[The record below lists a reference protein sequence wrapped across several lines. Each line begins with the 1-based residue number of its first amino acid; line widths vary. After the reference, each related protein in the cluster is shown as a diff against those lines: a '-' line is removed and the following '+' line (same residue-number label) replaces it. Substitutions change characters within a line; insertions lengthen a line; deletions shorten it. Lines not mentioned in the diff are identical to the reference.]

1 MLSGL
6 FVLSLVKMVRQ
17 GGAKNRKSRSQK
29 PPRPKPA
36 RRDQRRRRAG
46 RAFEP
51 EQAPMMERLLN
62 LLSAVAPELGRWL
75 SLGLALLTVAMLQL
89 WRGARSGNGGL
100 TLCALSR
107 TLPLDE
113 NEKARSKRLYRLLR
127 NSSLNGTE
135 MTPLLV
141 RLALGAHPSGWIPIL
156 VDQTDVQGTQVIMA
170 GIRVAQRILPVA
182 FACYQYDK
190 IRKSQNILENS
201 LLLLIAACL
210 PPGCKPIFVMDRGY
224 ARASLLKQLRTLKIP
239 FLIRGRSNTIVRVDG
254 KRLSLGRLPHRVGH
268 PQRYTHA
275 AYQDSTQEPVDI
287 IVFHD
292 PGFQQPWF
300 LLVPAGSELQLST
313 ADVVAL
319 YRQRMHIE
327 LTFRDWK
334 THLGVRRLRL
344 EADPALRLGRLLL
357 ALSSAYILAV
367 LLGSGEIAPRVRA
380 HCEVLRSQPRHGT
393 KRRLSALSIGILALS
408 LARFADLVRAELG
421 RILASLQRGLSTT
434 EISP

>member
-1 MLSGL
+1 MLFRPFFLS
-6 FVLSLVKMVRQ
+6 FVEMVR
-17 GGAKNRKSRSQK
+17 KRRRRKAPSHPKAR
-29 PPRPKPA
+29 PRA
-36 RRDQRRRRAG
+36 QRQRQQQRARRAG

-51 EQAPMMERLLN
+51 EQAPLIERVIGLLA
-62 LLSAVAPELGRWL
+62 SAAPELGRWL
-75 SLGLALLTVAMLQL
+75 ALGLALLTVAMLQL

-107 TLPLDE
+107 TLPLEE

-127 NSSLNGTE
+127 NASLNGTE

-141 RLALGAHPSGWIPIL
+141 RLALGARPTGWVPMV
-156 VDQTDVQGTQVIMA
+156 VDQTDVQGTQVIMV

-182 FACYQYDK
+182 FTCYEYDK
-190 IRKSQNILENS
+190 IRKSQNVIENA

-224 ARASLLKQLRTLKIP
+224 ARASLLKQLRTLNIP
-239 FLIRGRSNTIVRVDG
+239 FLIRGRSNTMVCIDG
-254 KRLSLGRLPHRVGH
+254 KRLSLGRLRHRRGH
-268 PQRYTHA
+268 PQRYTNA
-275 AYQDSTQEPVDI
+275 TYQDSAREPVDI
-287 IVFHD
+287 VVFHD
-292 PGFQQPWF
+292 PAFQEPWF
-300 LLVPAGSELQLST
+300 LLVPAGSQAPLPT

-334 THLGVRRLRL
+334 THLGVRGLRL
-344 EADPALRLGRLLL
+344 EADPALRLSRLLL
-357 ALSSAYILAV
+357 ALTGAYILAV
-367 LLGSGEIAPRVRA
+367 LLGSSELAPRVRA

-408 LARFADLVRAELG
+408 LARFTDLVRAELD
-421 RILASLQRGLSTT
+421 RILAALQHGLPTT
-434 EISP
+434 EISR

>member
-1 MLSGL
+1 LL
-6 FVLSLVKMVRQ
+6 LL
-17 GGAKNRKSRSQK
+17 AT
-29 PPRPKPA
+29 A
-36 RRDQRRRRAG
+36 
-46 RAFEP
+46 
-51 EQAPMMERLLN
+51 APD
-62 LLSAVAPELGRWL
+62 LGRWL
-75 SLGLALLTVAMLQL
+75 ALGLALLTVAMLQL

-127 NSSLNGTE
+127 NASLDGTA

-141 RLALGAHPSGWIPIL
+141 RLALGPCPRGWVPMI

-182 FACYQYDK
+182 FACYEYDK
-190 IRKSQNILENS
+190 IRKSQNAIENS

-210 PPGCKPIFVMDRGY
+210 PLGCKPIFVMDRGY
-224 ARASLLKQLRTLKIP
+224 ARASLLTHLRSLNIP
-239 FLIRGRSNTIVRVDG
+239 FLIRGRSNTMVCVDG
-254 KRLSLGRLPHRVGH
+254 KRLTLGRLRHRRGR
-268 PQRYTHA
+268 PQRYTNA
-275 AYQDSTQEPVDI
+275 TYQDSVREPVDI
-287 IVFHD
+287 VVFHD
-292 PGFQQPWF
+292 PAFQEPWF
-300 LLVPAGSELQLST
+300 LLLPAGSEAQLPS

-334 THLGVRRLRL
+334 THLGVRGLRL

-357 ALSSAYILAV
+357 ALSGAYILAV
-367 LLGSGEIAPRVRA
+367 LLGSGELAPRVRA

-393 KRRLSALSIGILALS
+393 KRRLSALSVGILALS
-408 LARFADLVRAELG
+408 LARFADLVRTELD
-421 RILASLQRGLSTT
+421 RILAALQRGLPTT

>member
-1 MLSGL
+1 MLSGPFFL
-6 FVLSLVKMVRQ
+6 PLVKMSRKT
-17 GGAKNRKSRSQK
+17 GARKRKARPSGNRRLQ
-29 PPRPKPA
+29 
-36 RRDQRRRRAG
+36 DQRSRRAG

-51 EQAPMMERLLN
+51 EQASLIERVLL
-62 LLSAVAPELGRWL
+62 LLAAVAPELGRWL

-107 TLPLDE
+107 TLPLE
-113 NEKARSKRLYRLLR
+113 EKEKVRSRRLYRLLR
-127 NSSLNGTE
+127 NSSLEGTE

-141 RLALGAHPSGWIPIL
+141 RLALGAQPSGWIPIV

-170 GIRVAQRILPVA
+170 GIRVSQRILPVA

-190 IRKSQNILENS
+190 IRKSQNIIENS

-224 ARASLLKQLRTLKIP
+224 ARASLLQQLRTLRIP
-239 FLIRGRSNTIVRVDG
+239 FLIRGRSNTMVRVNG
-254 KRLSLGRLPHRVGH
+254 KRLSLGRLRHRVRR
-268 PQRYTHA
+268 PQRYTNGT
-275 AYQDSTQEPVDI
+275 YQDSAQEPVDI

-292 PGFQQPWF
+292 PAFQEPWF
-300 LLVPAGSELQLST
+300 LLVPAGSEVQLPT
-313 ADVVAL
+313 DDMVTL

-334 THLGVRRLRL
+334 THLGVRGLRL

-357 ALSSAYILAV
+357 ALSTAYILAI

-380 HCEVLRSQPRHGT
+380 HCEVLRSRPRHGT
-393 KRRLSALSIGILALS
+393 RRRLSALSIGILALS
-408 LARFADLVRAELG
+408 LGRFADLMRAELD
-421 RILASLQRGLSTT
+421 RILAALQRGLATT
-434 EISP
+434 EMSQ